1 MIETLITSRTRVKLL
16 LKFFLN
22 PSSYGYLRGLATEFG
37 ESSNAIR
44 IELNR
49 FEEAGMLISRHEGN
63 KKMYRAN
70 SNHPLFSDVR
80 NIILKYVGVDKL
92 INHVVENLGELKEV
106 YLLEDFARGID
117 KGVVDLFLVGKINMD
132 YMSELIRKAEKTIGR
147 KVRYLTS
154 ETREEAADFLQDKD
168 HLLIWND
175 KKPVSHE

>member
-1 MIETLITSRTRVKLL
+1 MPRHFFVLIETLITSRTRVKLL

-92 INHVVENLGELKEV
+92 INHVVE
-106 YLLEDFARGID
+106 
-117 KGVVDLFLVGKINMD
+117 
-132 YMSELIRKAEKTIGR
+132 
-147 KVRYLTS
+147 
-154 ETREEAADFLQDKD
+154 
-168 HLLIWND
+168 
-175 KKPVSHE
+175 KPW